1 MDDLSQLTA
10 ILPHSCYPNCAV
22 NSRNQLVL
30 LRHVPAG
37 EALTIDYATLYSG
50 NELLLDCRCGY
61 NGCRGKILGFN
72 YLPVFFQDYYLEK
85 DAVGKEVLM
94 ALNLNSANC

>member
-1 MDDLSQLTA
+1 MDNLSLFSA

-30 LRHVPAG
+30 LRPVRAG

-50 NELLLDCRCGY
+50 REPLLDCRCGY
-61 NGCRGKILGFN
+61 NGCRGKILGFS
-72 YLPVFFQDYYLEK
+72 YLPVIFQDYYLEK

-94 ALNLNSANC
+94 ALNLNSANY